1 VKARRVNTRLAG
13 FTLAAIGLTAC
24 GYHVAGRAN
33 LMPKNIRTIA
43 IPAFGNLTPRYRL
56 PSRLPADLAREFR
69 SRTRYE
75 VVADPNAA
83 DATLTGA
90 VINYYASPTV
100 VDQASGR
107 PAGMQVTVV
116 LQLRLAER
124 ESGKVLFDR
133 QSLVSRE
140 RYELSVDQ
148 VAYFEE
154 SEVALERL
162 SRDVARTVVSA
173 ILENF

>member
-1 VKARRVNTRLAG
+1 
-13 FTLAAIGLTAC
+13 
-24 GYHVAGRAN
+24 
-33 LMPKNIRTIA
+33 
-43 IPAFGNLTPRYRL
+43 
-56 PSRLPADLAREFR
+56 LPADLAREFR

-133 QSLVSRE
+133 QSLVARE

-173 ILENF
+173 ILEDF